1 MSPVQVRMARAA
13 LAVTAEQLAARAGVE
28 VAAIVTLEQEAG
40 NPDRS
45 AKLRAAFER
54 AGIEFLDQDGVR
66 LRAANSTKPV
76 SLPVDQLSS
85 ANDE

>member
-13 LAVTAEQLAARAGVE
+13 LAVTAEQLAARAAIEVE
-28 VAAIVTLEQEAG
+28 AIATLEQDG
-40 NPDRS
+40 GRPDQT

-66 LRAANSTKPV
+66 LRAARPAEAI

>member
-28 VAAIVTLEQEAG
+28 VAAIATLEQEVG
-40 NPDRS
+40 NPDPT

-66 LRAANSTKPV
+66 LRAARPTEAV